1 MKYLKNKLMLYIS
14 SILVLTVASLT
25 VISSLL
31 YYRSTTVQAEQYSSY
46 LAAAYQQGINSV
58 LNTYRNDI
66 KIVAAKSFLTDGT
79 TSAQQQSLLSDEA
92 KAIGFHYFVV
102 ADAQGSTGKG
112 GSVADKPFFQQ
123 AKAGSTFLSDP
134 TMNASKQLV
143 LYAATPIG
151 TTGKVLYGELPYDAL
166 SKELNRIKIGESGYA
181 FVINRAGLTVIH
193 PELANVEKPTDY
205 LKLSQTD
212 SSYVP
217 IANIYRQM
225 IAGKTGTGYS
235 VYKGVRRLVAYA
247 PLSGPEGWSAAVT
260 TPVNQLDEGLRST
273 LEICVGVGL
282 ALALIAILITR
293 IFALKITEPIVRATR
308 RIESLAE
315 GDLQEVDEPVKGKDE
330 SARLVLALQ
339 NTVHS
344 LRSYIMDISH
354 VLDRVAAKDL
364 TAESTVTY
372 TGDFVS
378 VQSSL
383 EKIVKSLN
391 ATLNGIA
398 QSTEQVRIGSEQVAL
413 GGQNLAESS
422 TEQAST
428 TERLMNSLALV
439 SDRIHENAEYSLSMQ
454 NTAQSAL
461 TETAQGNEEMGKMLQ
476 SMESI
481 DSFSKKIQG
490 IIHLIDDIAFQTN
503 ILALNAA
510 VEASRA
516 GEAGRGF
523 SVVADEVRQL
533 ASKSA
538 EAAKNTAELI
548 EATIQSVGQGMQ
560 NAEKTADA
568 FRKIVGQTNDMNNLV
583 LKMSASLK
591 SQSQS
596 ITELNEGMKQISVA
610 TQSNSATAE
619 ESAATSEELLSQ
631 AQTLNEM
638 VAEFKTT

>member
-1 MKYLKNKLMLYIS
+1 MKYLKSKLMLYIS

-25 VISSLL
+25 VISSILF
-31 YYRSTTVQAEQYSSY
+31 YRNSTVQAEQYSSY
-46 LAAAYQQGINSV
+46 LAAAYQEGINSA
-58 LNTYRNDI
+58 LNNYRNDI
-66 KIVAAKSFLTDGT
+66 KIISAKSFLTDGT
-79 TSAQQQSLLSDEA
+79 SAAQRQSLLDDEA
-92 KAIGFHYFVV
+92 KAVGFHFFAI
-102 ADAQGSTGKG
+102 ADAQGNSGRG
-112 GSVADKPFFQQ
+112 GSIADQTFFQQ
-123 AKAGSTFLSDP
+123 AKSGYVCFSNP
-134 TMNASKQLV
+134 IMNSSKQLV
-143 LYAATPIG
+143 LYIAAPIG
-151 TTGKVLYGELPYDAL
+151 NTGSVLYGEFPYDSL
-166 SKELNRIKIGESGYA
+166 SKKLDRIKIGESGYA
-181 FVINRAGLTVIH
+181 FVINREGMTVIH
-193 PELANVEKPTDY
+193 PEVANVEKPTDY

-235 VYKGVRRLVAYA
+235 VYKGVRRLVAYT

-260 TPVNQLDEGLRST
+260 TPVNQLDENLYRT
-273 LEICVGVGL
+273 LGICVGVGL
-282 ALALIAILITR
+282 ALVLIAILITR
-293 IFALKITEPIVRATR
+293 IFARKITEPIVRATR

-315 GDLQEVDEPVKGKDE
+315 GDLQEENEPVKGKDE
-330 SARLVLALQ
+330 SARLILALQ

-354 VLDRVAAKDL
+354 VLDTVAAKDL
-364 TAESTVTY
+364 TVESSVTY
-372 TGDFVS
+372 SGDFVS
-378 VQSSL
+378 VQSAL
-383 EKIVKSLN
+383 KKIVQSLN

-422 TEQAST
+422 SEQAST
-428 TERLMNSLALV
+428 TERLTNSLALV
-439 SDRIHENAEYSLSMQ
+439 SDRIHENAEYSVSMQ
-454 NTAQSAL
+454 NTAQAAL

-490 IIHLIDDIAFQTN
+490 IIHMIDDIAFQTN

-538 EAAKNTAELI
+538 EAAKSTTELI

-560 NAEKTADA
+560 NAEKTAEA
-568 FRKIVGQTNDMNNLV
+568 FRKILEQTNGMNDLV
-583 LKMSASLK
+583 LKMSDSLK

-596 ITELNEGMKQISVA
+596 ITELNEGMKQISDT

-631 AQTLNEM
+631 AQALNEM
-638 VAEFKTT
+638 VSEFKTT

>member
-31 YYRSTTVQAEQYSSY
+31 YYRSTTAQAEQYSSY
-46 LAAAYQQGINSV
+46 LASAYQQGINSV

-66 KIVAAKSFLTDGT
+66 MIVAAKSFLTDGT
-79 TSAQQQSLLSDEA
+79 TSAQQQSLLADEA
-92 KAIGFHYFVV
+92 KAIGFHFFAV

-112 GSVADKPFFQQ
+112 ESIADKTFFQQ

-151 TTGKVLYGELPYDAL
+151 TTGNVLYGELPYDAL
-166 SKELNRIKIGESGYA
+166 SKELDRIKIGESGYA

-205 LKLSQTD
+205 LKLSQTAA
-212 SSYVP
+212 SYLP

-293 IFALKITEPIVRATR
+293 IFAKKITEPIVRATR

-315 GDLQEVDEPVKGKDE
+315 GDLHDEEEAVKGKDE

-354 VLDRVAAKDL
+354 VLDQVAAKDL

-372 TGDFVS
+372 SGDFVS
-378 VQSSL
+378 VQSAL
-383 EKIVKSLN
+383 EQIVQSLN

-398 QSTEQVRIGSEQVAL
+398 LSTEQVRIGSEQVAL

-422 TEQAST
+422 SEQAST
-428 TERLMNSLALV
+428 TERLTNSLTLV
-439 SDRIHENAEYSLSMQ
+439 SNRIQENAEYSLSMQ
-454 NTAQSAL
+454 NTAQAAL

-490 IIHLIDDIAFQTN
+490 IIHMIDDIAFQTN

-538 EAAKNTAELI
+538 EAAKSTTELI
-548 EATIQSVGQGMQ
+548 EATIKSVGQGMQ
-560 NAEKTADA
+560 NAEKTADS
-568 FRKIVGQTNDMNNLV
+568 FRKIVDQTNDMNDLV

-591 SQSQS
+591 SQSES
-596 ITELNEGMKQISVA
+596 IAELDEGMKQISVA
-610 TQSNSATAE
+610 TQANSATAE

-638 VAEFKTT
+638 VAEFKTK